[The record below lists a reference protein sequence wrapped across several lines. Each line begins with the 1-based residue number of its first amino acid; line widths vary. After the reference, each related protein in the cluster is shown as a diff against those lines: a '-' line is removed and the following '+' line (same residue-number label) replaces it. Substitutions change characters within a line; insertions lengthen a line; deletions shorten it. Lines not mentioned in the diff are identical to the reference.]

1 MISTLA
7 EALEEFQRH
16 GLVGAVQGGW
26 LMVGTAV
33 SEKHPGIRV
42 YDNAFAIEGQDGDWV
57 LRTDGPGQT
66 VNETRSATLD
76 AAVVN
81 ALDWAADLPKKA

>member
-7 EALEEFQRH
+7 EALEEFKRH

-57 LRTDGPGQT
+57 LRTDRDKPSMRRGRQPWT
-66 VNETRSATLD
+66 PLS
-76 AAVVN
+76 
-81 ALDWAADLPKKA
+81 